1 MSEPQ
6 APVPA
11 QPVAERDPSPPPSAS
26 APRGPGWPWAAGAGL
41 LAVLALGLAWQ
52 GDRRLRELEQELVRR
67 QASSQSLANEAKAS
81 AQASSEQLRELAAK
95 QALSEAKLA
104 ELTLQRAQLEELLQS
119 FSRSRDENI
128 VGDLEASLRLAT
140 QQTSLV
146 GSAEP
151 LISALRQ
158 ADERL
163 QRHQQARLEG
173 VRRAIQRDLERLKSV
188 AATDP
193 GTLAL
198 RLDEVARGVDEL
210 PLLAEP
216 LPRGSNATA
225 PAAEPPPLPPEGWA
239 RWKAGSLALV
249 DRAWEETKSLIRVTR
264 IERPEAMLL
273 APDQRFFLR
282 ENLKLRLL
290 NARLALLSR
299 QYEAARYDLSAA
311 VTTIERHADLRQR
324 RVQLSLELLHQV
336 QGQAKPVQWPRP
348 DDSLAALAAAAGS
361 VR

>member
-6 APVPA
+6 APVEAPA
-11 QPVAERDPSPPPSAS
+11 VAERDPSPPSSAL
-26 APRGPGWPWAAGAGL
+26 RGPGWPWVLGAGL
-41 LAVLALGLAWQ
+41 LALLALGLAWQ
-52 GDRRLRELEQELVRR
+52 GERRLRELEQELVRR
-67 QASSQSLANEAKAS
+67 QASSQSLANEAKLS
-81 AQASSEQLRELAAK
+81 AQTNSEQLRELAAK

-104 ELTLQRAQLEELLQS
+104 ELALQRAQLEELLQS

-128 VGDLEASLRLAT
+128 VGDLEASLRLAV
-140 QQTSLV
+140 QQTSLI

-163 QRHQQARLEG
+163 LRHKQARLEG
-173 VRRAIQRDLERLKSV
+173 VRRAIQRDLERIKSV
-188 AATDP
+188 ASTDP

-198 RLDEVARGVDEL
+198 RLDEVARGIDEL

-216 LPRGSNATA
+216 QPRAAVAAATA
-225 PAAEPPPLPPEGWA
+225 AAAPPPLPAEGWA
-239 RWKAGSLALV
+239 RWKAGSLALLE
-249 DRAWEETKSLIRVTR
+249 RAWEETRSLIRVTR

-273 APDQRFFLR
+273 APEQRFFLR

-299 QYEAARYDLSAA
+299 QYETARDDLSA
-311 VTTIERHADLRQR
+311 VVETIERHADTRQR
-324 RVQLSLELLHQV
+324 RVQLSLELLRQV